1 MASGRPPGAR
11 LGDGENAKNPT
22 NNIGRVGLA
31 AVFLR
36 QRPGAIAALVGRDGP
51 WRVKREVSAD
61 CGPSREALSLWSGS
75 QSQVWTMSEPAS
87 SRPAPAD
94 ASVMSEDAATSV
106 LSAAARSWPGA
117 ALAIGA
123 GGRILSASPLSG
135 FLEGMRA
142 PFDLPV
148 APIASQI
155 VDAAGRRWRISAPVS
170 GIRLAIADLKE
181 EPEAAHRFTA
191 AVSHE
196 IRTPLNGIL
205 GMAALL
211 EEGEL
216 SAAQRDYATAIRRSG
231 ARLLDLLNNVL
242 DFSRMEAGDIPLD
255 AAPFDPA
262 DLVQDVAELLAPRA
276 HGAGLDI
283 AAIVD
288 PDLPVR
294 MIGDAGRLRQILFNL
309 AGNAIKFTEKGS
321 VLIEARRGEGG
332 AGMMLIVRD
341 TGIGV
346 PDHARA
352 RLFDAFSQ
360 VSAADARRD
369 GGVGL
374 GLAIVARLVAA
385 MKGAVDVSSTYGQ
398 GAMFRVSLPL
408 EAGKGPAGQ
417 TRRHRRRTL
426 KVTMSLPPASGL
438 AIVAALAAENAVLVA
453 EAEFAD
459 VAILDAALP
468 PAQIEAMAKRT
479 RTLVVLRPGD
489 RSRIEQFRE
498 LGCAGYL
505 IRPLRASSIVERV
518 GLTLVGM
525 EQAELP
531 SEEKKPGEAGLV
543 LIADDST
550 GAEALE
556 RIGENDY
563 AVVFMDIRMP
573 VMDGLEATRRVRR
586 LAGPVSQTP
595 IVALTADVDR
605 ELEDKAREAGVSQLA
620 AKPIDP
626 PRLRELAAQ
635 WAREHKR
642 AGE

>member
-1 MASGRPPGAR
+1 MP
-11 LGDGENAKNPT
+11 EE
-22 NNIGRVGLA
+22 A
-31 AVFLR
+31 A
-36 QRPGAIAALVGRDGP
+36 A
-51 WRVKREVSAD
+51 
-61 CGPSREALSLWSGS
+61 
-75 QSQVWTMSEPAS
+75 
-87 SRPAPAD
+87 
-94 ASVMSEDAATSV
+94 SV

-117 ALAIGA
+117 ALAIGS
-123 GGRILSASPLSG
+123 GGRVLAASPLSG
-135 FLEGMRA
+135 FIDGMRA
-142 PFDLPV
+142 PFELPV

-155 VDAAGRRWRISAPVS
+155 VDDAGRRWRISAPVA
-170 GIRLAIADLKE
+170 GVRLAIADLKE
-181 EPEAAHRFTA
+181 EPDAAHRFTA

-216 SAAQRDYATAIRRSG
+216 SPAQRDYATAIRRSG

-255 AAPFDPA
+255 AASFDPS

-283 AAIVD
+283 AAIID
-288 PDLPVR
+288 PDLPPR

-309 AGNAIKFTEKGS
+309 AGNAIKFTEKGA
-321 VLIEARRGEGG
+321 VLIEARRGEDGS
-332 AGMMLIVRD
+332 GMTLIVRD

-360 VSAADARRD
+360 VSATDARRD

-385 MKGAVDVSSTYGQ
+385 MKGSVDVTSTYGQ

-408 EAGKGPAGQ
+408 EAGKGPAAPA
-417 TRRHRRRTL
+417 RRRSRRQL
-426 KVTMSLPPASGL
+426 KAIVNLPPASEL
-438 AIVAALAAENAVLVA
+438 ACIAALAGEGARR
-453 EAEFAD
+453 EAEPDFAD

-468 PAQIEAMAKRT
+468 PARIEAMAKHT
-479 RTLVVLRPGD
+479 RTLVVLRPSD
-489 RSRIEQFRE
+489 RSRIEQFRGM
-498 LGCAGYL
+498 GCAGYL
-505 IRPLRASSIVERV
+505 IRPLRAASIIERV
-518 GLTLVGM
+518 GLSVVGI
-525 EQAELP
+525 EQEP
-531 SEEKKPGEAGLV
+531 QDEEKKKPGEAGAV
-543 LIADDST
+543 LIADDNAVNALLASSALRAAGFHVDIAST

-586 LAGPVSQTP
+586 LAGPVAKTP
-595 IVALTADVDR
+595 IVALTADIDR

-626 PRLRELAAQ
+626 PRLREIATR
-635 WAREHKR
+635 WAREHRR
-642 AGE
+642 ASE

>member
-1 MASGRPPGAR
+1 
-11 LGDGENAKNPT
+11 
-22 NNIGRVGLA
+22 
-31 AVFLR
+31 
-36 QRPGAIAALVGRDGP
+36 
-51 WRVKREVSAD
+51 
-61 CGPSREALSLWSGS
+61 
-75 QSQVWTMSEPAS
+75 MSEPAS
-87 SRPAPAD
+87 SRPAPAG
-94 ASVMSEDAATSV
+94 ASAMSEDAAASV

-123 GGRILSASPLSG
+123 GGRVLSASPLSG
-135 FLEGMRA
+135 FIEGMRA
-142 PFDLPV
+142 PFELPV

-155 VDAAGRRWRISAPVS
+155 VDDAGRRWRISAPVA
-170 GIRLAIADLKE
+170 GVRLAIADLKE
-181 EPEAAHRFTA
+181 EPDAAHRFTA

-216 SAAQRDYATAIRRSG
+216 SPAERDYATAIRRSG

-255 AAPFDPA
+255 AAPFDPS

-288 PDLPVR
+288 PELPAR

-309 AGNAIKFTEKGS
+309 AGNALKFTETGA
-321 VLIEARRGEGG
+321 VLIEARRGDDGS
-332 AGMMLIVRD
+332 GMMLIVRD

-346 PDHARA
+346 PEHARA

-385 MKGAVDVSSTYGQ
+385 MKGSVDVSSIYGQ
-398 GAMFRVSLPL
+398 GAMFRVFLPL
-408 EAGKGPAGQ
+408 EAGKGGGASA
-417 TRRHRRRTL
+417 RRRSRRPL
-426 KVTMSLPPASGL
+426 KVIVNLPPASEL
-438 AIVAALAAENAVLVA
+438 ACIAALAGEGARLVV
-453 EAEFAD
+453 EPDFAD

-468 PAQIEAMAKRT
+468 PARIEAMAKHT
-479 RTLVVLRPGD
+479 RTLVVLRPND

-498 LGCAGYL
+498 MGCAGYL
-505 IRPLRASSIVERV
+505 IRPLRAASIIERV
-518 GLTLVGM
+518 GLSIVGI
-525 EQAELP
+525 EQNEPLG
-531 SEEKKPGEAGLV
+531 EEKKKPGEAGAV
-543 LIADDST
+543 LIADDNAVNALLASSALRAAGFHVDIAST

-586 LAGPVSQTP
+586 LAGPVAQTP

-626 PRLRELAAQ
+626 PRLREIA
-635 WAREHKR
+635 KR
-642 AGE
+642 WTQKKHTV

>member
-1 MASGRPPGAR
+1 
-11 LGDGENAKNPT
+11 
-22 NNIGRVGLA
+22 
-31 AVFLR
+31 
-36 QRPGAIAALVGRDGP
+36 
-51 WRVKREVSAD
+51 
-61 CGPSREALSLWSGS
+61 
-75 QSQVWTMSEPAS
+75 MSEPAS
-87 SRPAPAD
+87 SRPASAD
-94 ASVMSEDAATSV
+94 LSAISEEAAAEV
-106 LSAAARSWPGA
+106 LSAAASSWPGA
-117 ALAIGA
+117 ALVIGPR
-123 GGRILSASPLSG
+123 GRVISASPLSG
-135 FLEGMRA
+135 FIEGMRA

-148 APIASQI
+148 ASIASQI
-155 VDAAGRRWRISAPVS
+155 VDAAGRRWRVSAPVA
-170 GIRLAIADLKE
+170 GIRLATADLKE
-181 EPEAAHRFTA
+181 EPDAAQRFTA

-242 DFSRMEAGDIPLD
+242 DFSRMEAGDIPLE
-255 AAPFDPA
+255 AAPFDPS
-262 DLVQDVAELLAPRA
+262 DLVQDVAELLATRA
-276 HGAGLDI
+276 HAAGLDI
-283 AAIVD
+283 AAVVD
-288 PDLPVR
+288 PELPPR

-309 AGNAIKFTEKGS
+309 AGNAIKFTDKGA
-321 VLIEARRGEGG
+321 VLIEARPGDDGS
-332 AGMMLIVRD
+332 GMTLIVRD
-341 TGIGV
+341 TGVGV

-385 MKGAVDVSSTYGQ
+385 MKGSVDVSSTYGQ
-398 GAMFRVSLPL
+398 GAMFRVCLPL
-408 EAGKGPAGQ
+408 EAGKGPVSP
-417 TRRHRRRTL
+417 RRRPRRPL
-426 KVTMSLPPASGL
+426 KVTMSLPPASSL
-438 AIVAALAAENAVLVA
+438 ACIVALAGEGARLVPNDD
-453 EAEFAD
+453 FAD

-468 PAQIEAMAKRT
+468 PARIEAMAKHT

-498 LGCAGYL
+498 MGCAGYL
-505 IRPLRASSIVERV
+505 IRPLRAASIIERV
-518 GLTLVGM
+518 GLTRAGAAQP
-525 EQAELP
+525 EPDA
-531 SEEKKPGEAGLV
+531 EEKKPGEEGAV
-543 LIADDST
+543 LIADDNAVNALLASSALKAAGFRVDIAST

-573 VMDGLEATRRVRR
+573 VMDGLEATRRIRG
-586 LAGPVSQTP
+586 LAGPASRTP
-595 IVALTADVDR
+595 IVALTADIDR

-626 PRLRELAAQ
+626 PRLREIAMRWAQ
-635 WAREHKR
+635 KKQ
-642 AGE
+642 AG